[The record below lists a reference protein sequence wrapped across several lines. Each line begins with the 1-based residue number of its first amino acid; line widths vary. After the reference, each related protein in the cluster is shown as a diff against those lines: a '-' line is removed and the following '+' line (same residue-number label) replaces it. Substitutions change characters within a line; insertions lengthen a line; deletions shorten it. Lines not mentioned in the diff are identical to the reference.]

1 MQSVFIP
8 AKTNRGARDL
18 SSLQRR
24 SWRMR
29 REAERREVEWGRLD
43 LWASRVGS
51 QDLAGAPGPR
61 VAAAG

>member
-29 REAERREVEWGRLD
+29 REVERGRLD

>member
-29 REAERREVEWGRLD
+29 REVDRGRLV
-43 LWASRVGS
+43 LFGNARI
-51 QDLAGAPGPR
+51 LACTNPEKRISHA
-61 VAAAG
+61 